1 MFWVHTPIIRSLDEQ
16 FANLSIIKASSD
28 RELFTRHG
36 LHMNRRGK
44 EQAAIKISTVI
55 GNILKTTKI
64 NPEVQQEKQV
74 TRSEK
79 AIVGAVKVKVS
90 SVSDTVIA
98 NADPPGITT
107 STPNKHEEPNSHN
120 ATVLDLNP
128 SNLEGATF
136 ARSPNE
142 SKGNV
147 GTSHKETTPI
157 LDLSQNS
164 LEKSL
169 LEKTDVINT
178 LSSSDKSSEDSNS
191 NTNKKATYSEPEIR
205 DSIDP
210 IDKEIIPQLDLNQIN
225 SEGLLLN
232 GNNVVMD
239 ISTQHSKP
247 TSVRTSN
254 RKKQSPLTR
263 NEDFLWK

>member
-1 MFWVHTPIIRSLDEQ
+1 MEVPPRYDLKRDSCINEETKEFNRKLKNLDEQ
-16 FANLSIIKASSD
+16 FANLSVIKTSSD
-28 RELFTRHG
+28 REAFTRHG

-44 EQAAIKISTVI
+44 EQAAIKVSTVI

-74 TRSEK
+74 TRSGK
-79 AIVGAVKVKVS
+79 TIVGAVKVKMS
-90 SVSDTVIA
+90 SVSDIVTA
-98 NADPPGITT
+98 NAVPPGITT
-107 STPNKHEEPNSHN
+107 STPTKHEELISHN

-136 ARSPNE
+136 AHSSNE
-142 SKGNV
+142 SNSNV

-164 LEKSL
+164 LEKSQ

-178 LSSSDKSSEDSNS
+178 LSSSGKSSEDSNS
-191 NTNKKATYSEPEIR
+191 NSNSNSNKKATYAEPEIR

-225 SEGLLLN
+225 SE
-232 GNNVVMD
+232 
-239 ISTQHSKP
+239 
-247 TSVRTSN
+247 
-254 RKKQSPLTR
+254 
-263 NEDFLWK
+263 

>member
-1 MFWVHTPIIRSLDEQ
+1 M
-16 FANLSIIKASSD
+16 
-28 RELFTRHG
+28 
-36 LHMNRRGK
+36 
-44 EQAAIKISTVI
+44 
-55 GNILKTTKI
+55 
-64 NPEVQQEKQV
+64 
-74 TRSEK
+74 
-79 AIVGAVKVKVS
+79 
-90 SVSDTVIA
+90 
-98 NADPPGITT
+98 
-107 STPNKHEEPNSHN
+107 
-120 ATVLDLNP
+120 
-128 SNLEGATF
+128 
-136 ARSPNE
+136 
-142 SKGNV
+142 
-147 GTSHKETTPI
+147 
-157 LDLSQNS
+157 SQNS
-164 LEKSL
+164 LEKSQ

-178 LSSSDKSSEDSNS
+178 LSSSGKSSEDSNS
-191 NTNKKATYSEPEIR
+191 NSNSNSNKKATYSEPEIR